1 MKETLIRNAPLFSA
15 LDTDEQHEIS
25 KVMKELSVAKGETLF
40 SQGQP
45 IQRMFLIETGW
56 VKQSTQ
62 LETGRT
68 LVNNLGPGS
77 LVGEMDMLLEEPS
90 ASSAAANSDLK
101 AWTLIQADLNQ
112 VLDESPRIGLKLSAA
127 LGSRIKQVDRYLV
140 HQRLRTTALFSELS
154 DDSLNAIAD
163 RLQPM
168 EIRRGGLIFR
178 AGAPGDAI
186 FLIEDGEV
194 SLTSTAEETGEPF
207 RTLGAGDVLGEM
219 AVLAGKP
226 YDGLA
231 RAATE
236 VVLWVLR
243 REDFIAVATRFPEV
257 RVSMS
262 GRLSQP
268 LSPEDRAL
276 ASRQLARLR
285 LFADVP
291 AAATQAVSGVLV
303 LRHYPAGERLFQAGD
318 PGDSM
323 FFVDSGQIRLEDAE
337 GAERALLP
345 GDQYGEN
352 CLLTGKSRVETA
364 IADLDSNVWILYSS
378 DFDELL
384 ARFPVLG
391 SALSKAVGGYLVSTN
406 SIFLDNQLRH
416 IPLFA
421 ELEPVELS
429 EVANAL
435 HQTQANRGD
444 VVFAEGQRGDAIYF
458 IESGEVQL
466 GTRVGDSYQMTFE
479 RMIAGDF
486 FGELALLADSPRTS
500 TARAV
505 VNDTQL
511 WALYK
516 ADFDRIAVQYPQV
529 AQTLSRVLGERLA
542 RTSSTPLA
550 PRALAP
556 RRPQVKPPS
565 GGGASTGA
573 RPVVAKPK
581 VVPTTSGNGQRNPK
595 ARQAGNAAPLSNS
608 AKPAT
613 PKPASHGSKQSTG
626 HTPDS
631 ARKSHLPVSDDLT
644 PSVRPTE
651 DITPPSNGHSPNGNG
666 RQALGHG
673 HAPGNGSGYAPGTNN
688 GHTADS
694 SHLTIAARPASD
706 RPSPTTG
713 ARPLAARP
721 SSVPVIKRPS
731 ATPPPP
737 PAGQHASPL
746 SVKPPVPARP
756 QSRPVPK
763 RPPAPLIQPKPRATP
778 RAASASIAQAN
789 ASSAQPRAAGM
800 PQAYAVPSRPRRA
813 PIPQTRTVAPRP
825 VRRDQ
830 QLAVRTQQY
839 DPVTL
844 AVFDSVKWAM
854 ARSAGFKFRMVALSM
869 LFVWLCG
876 ITAPVAALSALAIQN
891 NGGKVALGGVSV
903 NIGNDAG
910 PRPQVAA
917 LAATFTATPPP
928 TAVPTKGATAQAS
941 PTTRVVVAQ
950 AIATNTAVPTARP
963 RPTVSPTPAGPVVAS
978 VPVPAVD
985 FKITSV
991 RPLTPCENQGNHNV
1005 YVLVL
1010 DQQGNGIPNISVEFD
1025 YGNGKLVDRTGRKAE
1040 NIPSLGVNPRMTAG
1054 FLDWPSYKNTTRVR
1068 VVSGSSEQTE
1078 GLRVDLPDQRCDKN
1092 DNPIGNSTY
1101 HYSYLVVFQK
1111 MN

>member
-1 MKETLIRNAPLFSA
+1 MKETLIRNAPLFSS
-15 LDTDEQHEIS
+15 LDPDEQHEIS

-45 IQRMFLIETGW
+45 SQRMFLIETGW

-90 ASSAAANSDLK
+90 ASSAATNSDLK
-101 AWTLIQADLNQ
+101 AWTLSQADLNQ
-112 VLDESPRIGLKLSAA
+112 VLDENPRIGLKLSAA

-140 HQRLRTTALFSELS
+140 HKRLRTTALFSELS
-154 DDSLNAIAD
+154 DDSLNAIAE

-207 RTLGAGDVLGEM
+207 RTLGSGDVLGEM

-236 VVLWVLR
+236 VVLWVLQ

-291 AAATQAVSGVLV
+291 AAATQAVAGVLV

-323 FFVDSGQIRLEDAE
+323 FFVDSGQIRLEGTE

-352 CLLTGKSRVETA
+352 CLLTGKSRMETA
-364 IADLDSNVWILYSS
+364 IADVDSNIWILYSS

-421 ELEPVELS
+421 ELDPVELS

-435 HQTQANRGD
+435 HQLQANRGD
-444 VVFAEGQRGDAIYF
+444 VIFAEGQRGDAIYF

-529 AQTLSRVLGERLA
+529 AQTLSRVLSDRLA
-542 RTSSTPLA
+542 RTSSTPQT
-550 PRALAP
+550 PRALTP
-556 RRPQVKPPS
+556 KRPQVKPPP
-565 GGGASTGA
+565 GGSAATGS
-573 RPVVAKPK
+573 RPTVAKPK
-581 VVPTTSGNGQRNPK
+581 AGPPPSANGQRKPA
-595 ARQAGNAAPLSNS
+595 ARQPGDVAPAVNGARPAA
-608 AKPAT
+608 
-613 PKPASHGSKQSTG
+613 PKPAANGSQQSNG
-626 HTPDS
+626 
-631 ARKSHLPVSDDLT
+631 RKPGPAGESRLPISDDLT
-644 PSVRPTE
+644 PSIRPTE
-651 DITPPSNGHSPNGNG
+651 DITPPSNGHGPNGNG
-666 RQALGHG
+666 SHISGNG
-673 HAPGNGSGYAPGTNN
+673 HAPSN
-688 GHTADS
+688 GHAADNR
-694 SHLTIAARPASD
+694 HLTIAARPASD
-706 RPSPTTG
+706 HPSPITG
-713 ARPLAARP
+713 TRPLAARP

-731 ATPPPP
+731 VTPPPP

-763 RPPAPLIQPKPRATP
+763 RSPAPLIQPKPRPAP
-778 RAASASIAQAN
+778 RPAAASAAQAQTSR
-789 ASSAQPRAAGM
+789 ALPRASGM
-800 PQAYAVPSRPRRA
+800 PQAHAVPSRPRSA

-844 AVFDSVKWAM
+844 AVFDSAKWVM
-854 ARSAGFKFRMVALSM
+854 ARSTGFKFRMVALSM

-891 NGGKVALGGVSV
+891 NGGKVALGGVAV
-903 NIGNDAG
+903 NIGNDSG

-928 TAVPTKGATAQAS
+928 TAVPTKGATAQGS

-950 AIATNTAVPTARP
+950 AIATNTAAPTARP
-963 RPTVSPTPAGPVVAS
+963 RPTVSPTAAGPVVAS

-985 FKITSV
+985 FKIKSV
-991 RPLTPCENQGNHNV
+991 RQLTACENQGNHNV

-1010 DQQGNGIPNISVEFD
+1010 DPQGNGIPNISVEFD
-1025 YGNGKLVDRTGRKAE
+1025 YGNGKIIDRTGRKVE
-1040 NIPSLGVNPRMTAG
+1040 NIPALGINPRTTAG
-1054 FLDWPSYKNTTRVR
+1054 YLDWPSYRNTTRVR
-1068 VVSGSSEQTE
+1068 ILSGSSEQTE

-1092 DNPIGNSTY
+1092 DNPIGNSTF
-1101 HYSYLVVFQK
+1101 HYSYLVVFEK
-1111 MN
+1111 VN